1 MSLPKDPESTEIFNK
16 KPYLR
21 EYFAKPVASE
31 VDYQVLESRSL
42 GNYYVSYKGKP
53 LSSPMDPKKQ
63 ASRQGESIRIQSNH
77 LVLLLGLGNPE
88 ILNWCNEHL
97 RSNNVVIA
105 VDADQGITRTLWEL
119 FLKHFLMI
127 PGRHLFA
134 GSESLIHLWRYLDS
148 LPIQRLKGVRVIS
161 NPSSIQKD
169 SEFYREVETHF
180 IKIFSAKMSDLMT
193 KMEFERIWLKNS
205 ITNSLRFND
214 SPPRYPIKILENKF
228 KGIPAVLAS
237 AGPSFSKVFPLIQK
251 FRDKY
256 FLFSCD
262 TTGKVIRKLGDSP
275 DAVVTLDAQQNSQFH
290 FLGENYSQIPIF
302 ADLVASPNLIQ
313 RLPFNSIVHSITTS
327 FKSNADGSSFEERTI
342 GSELIQDWFGD
353 VGGIQSGGSVATSAF
368 DMLRFMGFD
377 PIILIGQDLA
387 YTGLQI
393 HSSGTHHSDNWIPKL
408 ERKKSLEQINY
419 SIVQKRDLVKVENVN
434 GDEIVSDFVLNLYR
448 SWFEDSIFNLG
459 AKVYNLSQGAKI
471 ENSVQVDLSQMEPF
485 WGKFKP
491 HGSPWLKETPWI
503 HSNEPYFD
511 PTSILGLKNELK
523 KQFQNFLEQ
532 LEFAN
537 EDLTRID
544 SIWDQLHHIPF
555 LQNLVHK
562 TELYLMR
569 NDKGIEETKKKE
581 LLRESINK
589 ELRFI
594 YRSIF
599 QMIEN

>member
-21 EYFAKPVASE
+21 EYFAKSVTSQN
-31 VDYQVLESRSL
+31 DYQILESRSQ

-63 ASRQGESIRIQSNH
+63 ASRQGESVRIQSNH

-88 ILNWCNEHL
+88 ILKWCNENL
-97 RSNNVVIA
+97 KKNNVVIA
-105 VDADQGITRTLWEL
+105 VDADLGITNVLWDL
-119 FLKHFLMI
+119 YLKDFLMI
-127 PGRHLFA
+127 PGRHLFS
-134 GSESLIHLWRYLDS
+134 GQDSLHNLWRYLDS
-148 LPIQRLKGVRVIS
+148 LPIQRLKGVRVIP

-169 SEFYREVETHF
+169 SEFYKEVESNF

-228 KGIPAVLAS
+228 RGIPAVLAS
-237 AGPSFSKVFPLIQK
+237 AGPSFSKVFPHIK
-251 FRDKY
+251 KNRDKY

-290 FLGENYSQIPIF
+290 FLGENYSEIPIF
-302 ADLVASPNLIQ
+302 ADMVASPNLIQ

-327 FKSNADGSSFEERTI
+327 YKSHADGSTFEERTI
-342 GSELIQDWFGD
+342 GSELIQDWIGD

-368 DMLRFMGFD
+368 DMLRYMGFD

-393 HSSGTHHSDNWIPKL
+393 HSSGTHHSDSWIPKV

-419 SIVQKRDLVKVENVN
+419 SIVQKRDLVKIEGVN
-434 GDEIVSDFVLNLYR
+434 GEEIVSDFVLNLYR
-448 SWFEDSIFNLG
+448 TWFEDSIYNVDN
-459 AKVYNLSQGAKI
+459 KVYNLSQGAKI
-471 ENSVQVDLSQMEPF
+471 ENSIQVAFHDLDQFFDQFPN
-485 WGKFKP
+485 
-491 HGSPWLKETPWI
+491 HGSPWLKELPWI
-503 HSNEPYFD
+503 SSNEPYFD
-511 PTSILGLKNELK
+511 PTAILGLKNELK
-523 KQFQNFLEQ
+523 KQFQNLLDQ
-532 LEFAN
+532 LEFAD
-537 EDLTRID
+537 EDITRID

-569 NDKGIEETKKKE
+569 NDKGIEESKKKI

-589 ELRFI
+589 ELKFI

-599 QMIEN
+599 QIIEN